1 MLTPCRPCGRR
12 ALLAV
17 QRAYRTGSRNITT
30 TTAAT
35 ASTTTTGRDYNAAVA
50 ALNGLQS
57 NFSIVEALRKAGP
70 TKNSRAIPEML
81 SWVQRIGHE
90 VGGNTV
96 RCGAVPRMM
105 LVVRSS
111 DCRSS
116 PPNSTPSTPST
127 SLAPRA
133 RAPRRRSSRQY

>member
-17 QRAYRTGSRNITT
+17 QRAYSTGSRTITN

-127 SLAPRA
+127 LLAPRA
-133 RAPRRRSSRQY
+133 RAPRRRSFRRY

>member
-17 QRAYRTGSRNITT
+17 QRAYGTGSRTITTT
-30 TTAAT
+30 TTAA
-35 ASTTTTGRDYNAAVA
+35 ASNTTTGRDYNAAVA

-127 SLAPRA
+127 LLVPRA
-133 RAPRRRSSRQY
+133 RAPRRRSSRRY

>member
-17 QRAYRTGSRNITT
+17 QRAYSTGSRNITT
-30 TTAAT
+30 ITAAT

-96 RCGAVPRMM
+96 RCGVVPRMM

-127 SLAPRA
+127 LLAPRA
-133 RAPRRRSSRQY
+133 RAPRRRSFRRY